1 MTRGRGP
8 RALAAWLTWPAA
20 VALAGLAVGCGGNAC
35 PRRGDGTATAPAI
48 DDVRMLRHAVP
59 GDPWELV
66 FTVGFRDGDGDLG
79 AGVADVYLN
88 EKSTPTA
95 LELLDL
101 FRASAVA
108 LDSTGGTL
116 TIPLRFSDNV
126 GNGDKVRL
134 GLQLVDEAGQRS
146 NCYALDLDF
155 EVIQLA
161 LRLAGRSPS
170 PPL

>member
-1 MTRGRGP
+1 MAT
-8 RALAAWLTWPAA
+8 AM
-20 VALAGLAVGCGGNAC
+20 LAGVVAGCGANAC
-35 PRRGDGTATAPAI
+35 PRPGTGTTTAPAI
-48 DDVRMLRHAVP
+48 DDVRLLQHGVP
-59 GDPWELV
+59 GDPWELILLAS
-66 FTVGFRDGDGDLG
+66 FRDADGDLSPG
-79 AGVADVYLN
+79 AADVYLN
-88 EKSTPTA
+88 EKRTPTE
-95 LELLDL
+95 LTLLDL

-155 EVIQLA
+155 EVAQLA
-161 LRLAGRSPS
+161 RRLKRRAHSLAALRGY
-170 PPL
+170 

>member
-1 MTRGRGP
+1 MTRGP
-8 RALAAWLTWPAA
+8 RASVAWLGWSAA
-20 VALAGLAVGCGGNAC
+20 AALAGVAAGCGGNAC
-35 PRRGDGTATAPAI
+35 PRPASGTATAPAI
-48 DDVRMLRHAVP
+48 DSVRMLRNAVP

-66 FTVGFRDGDGDLG
+66 FTVGFRDSDGDLG
-79 AGVADVYLN
+79 GGVVDVYLN
-88 EKSTPTA
+88 EKTTPTA

-101 FRASAVA
+101 FRGSAVA

-116 TIPLRFSDNV
+116 TIPLRFSNNV

-155 EVIQLA
+155 EVIQVA
-161 LRLAGRSPS
+161 LRLVGCS
-170 PPL
+170 PPEATR

>member
-1 MTRGRGP
+1 VIR
-8 RALAAWLTWPAA
+8 RARAWAAWLAWSAA
-20 VALAGLAVGCGGNAC
+20 AALASVAAGCGGNAC
-35 PRRGDGTATAPAI
+35 PKPGAGTATAPAI

-66 FTVGFRDGDGDLG
+66 FIVGFRDGDGDLG
-79 AGVADVYLN
+79 GGVADVYLN
-88 EKSTPTA
+88 EKTTPTA

-108 LDSTGGTL
+108 LDSTGGAL

-155 EVIQLA
+155 EVIQLL

-170 PPL
+170 PL